1 MVQAT
6 QTVELK
12 PETLQAYAKHI
23 GEAEA
28 VVEQALRGDRQFLW
42 SDGSPQ
48 RIAQL
53 REGATIAELS
63 SGKRPIQVSDGLI
76 HDWIGATCVP
86 DTTMERTLAL
96 VQDYDNHKNVYQ
108 PEVIGSRLIRRKGD
122 DFQIY
127 LRLRKKKSL
136 PSFWTPITMCT
147 TSLWTTHAGAAT
159 PAPRGFPK
167 WKMRASLQREPGCPT
182 QDTDFCGGSI
192 PTGDSRRETTPYS
205 SSAVQS
211 P

>member
-53 REGATIAELS
+53 RKGATIAELS

-76 HDWIGATCVP
+76 HDWIGATSQWKGP
-86 DTTMERTLAL
+86 WRSSRITTIIRTSI
-96 VQDYDNHKNVYQ
+96 N
-108 PEVIGSRLIRRKGD
+108 
-122 DFQIY
+122 
-127 LRLRKKKSL
+127 
-136 PSFWTPITMCT
+136 
-147 TSLWTTHAGAAT
+147 
-159 PAPRGFPK
+159 PR
-167 WKMRASLQREPGCPT
+167 
-182 QDTDFCGGSI
+182 
-192 PTGDSRRETTPYS
+192 
-205 SSAVQS
+205 
-211 P
+211 